1 MLQKD
6 GFFRNRRDDSFRQTQ
21 PVAPAPMTNAAPAP
35 SMESDKKVDERKESK
50 LVVGPDIKLK
60 GVEISDCDTL
70 VVEGRVDATL
80 DARILEIAENGVFQG
95 TIAVD
100 QAEIR
105 GRFEGE
111 ITVRK
116 QLVIQ
121 GTGKVSGK
129 VRYAR
134 IKVEKVRKCLQR
146 PRRPR
151 QVRHRAQR
159 QHQARRE
166 RVRRDFPAFCASSP
180 EGCAGS
186 SPGAVLRA
194 RGFYCSIPCFSMN
207 AITSSR
213 PWPVFRLVNTNG
225 RSPRIF
231 FASRSITS
239 SDAPTIGARSILLMT
254 SRSDLRDAGP
264 ALARDL
270 VAGGDVDHVERQVGQ
285 LGAEGRGE
293 VVAADSIRIRSSV
306 GKAPVQPRR
315 PPRG

>member
-6 GFFRNRRDDSFRQTQ
+6 GFFRNRRDESFRQTQ
-21 PVAPAPMTNAAPAP
+21 PIAPAPVTAANTAPAP
-35 SMESDKKVDERKESK
+35 STEAEKKVDERKESK

-129 VRYAR
+129 IRYAK
-134 IKVEKVRKCLQR
+134 IKVE
-146 PRRPR
+146 
-151 QVRHRAQR
+151 
-159 QHQARRE
+159 E
-166 RVRRDFPAFCASSP
+166 
-180 EGCAGS
+180 
-186 SPGAVLRA
+186 
-194 RGFYCSIPCFSMN
+194 
-207 AITSSR
+207 
-213 PWPVFRLVNTNG
+213 
-225 RSPRIF
+225 
-231 FASRSITS
+231 
-239 SDAPTIGARSILLMT
+239 
-254 SRSDLRDAGP
+254 
-264 ALARDL
+264 
-270 VAGGDVDHVERQVGQ
+270 
-285 LGAEGRGE
+285 GAELAGE
-293 VVAADSIRIRSSV
+293 MQMLDKDRNSVAVTRKVSNA
-306 GKAPVQPRR
+306 
-315 PPRG
+315 